1 VKTLKLTEITGSLS
15 TIAREGLREP
25 VVVTKRG
32 KPVMALV
39 PLTKNDDWESVSLS
53 TNRAFLE
60 IVERS
65 AKAQQPGTGL
75 STSEMRRRLRLRKRR
90 TR

>member
-15 TIAREGLREP
+15 TLAREGLREP
-25 VVVTKRG
+25 VVVTRRG
-32 KPVMALV
+32 KPVMAVV

-53 TNRAFLE
+53 THSGFLD

-65 AKAQQPGTGL
+65 AKAHQPGKGVSL
-75 STSEMRRRLRLRKRR
+75 REMRRRLGLRKRHAR
-90 TR
+90 